1 MTLQKTVDIANTA
14 RTSSSTEIIMSHE
27 LAATAASVQEL
38 SVSSS
43 SVAELRRLG
52 EQLCVV

>member
-43 SVAELRRLG
+43 SVAELKRLG